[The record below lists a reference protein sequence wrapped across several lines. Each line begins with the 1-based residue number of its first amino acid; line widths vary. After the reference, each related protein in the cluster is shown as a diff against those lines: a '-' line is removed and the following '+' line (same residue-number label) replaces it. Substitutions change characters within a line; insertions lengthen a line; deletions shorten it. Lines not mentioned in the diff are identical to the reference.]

1 MGIILIIHISFNAAK
16 KLKIDDRINPIG
28 IERSGGQMISH
39 ETDYKGG
46 IHIDL
51 FQFFA
56 NRSIKGYAFGGAY
69 LRNSLEDISTSLLG
83 TGKVKHEG
91 TQIGQMTLADLIHY
105 NLNDALLT
113 LELTTFNSQLVVNLL
128 ITLMRITKLPLQDVF
143 RVQISAWIRSLLF
156 YEHRRKNFLIP
167 RPSDLEPKNQ
177 KKFSEAEIK
186 GKAFQGAYV
195 VEPKPGIHFNVAVMD
210 FSSLYPSIIKT
221 RNLSYETVN
230 CIHKDC
236 QENMLPNT
244 PDWACTKRMGIFAY
258 VVGYLRDI
266 RVKWYKPLS
275 GNKEIPE
282 NERQTAK
289 VMQSALKVFING
301 AYGVFGSEVF
311 PLYALPV
318 AESTT
323 AIGRFSIQ
331 ETIKK
336 AESFGI
342 TVLYGDS
349 DSVFLLDPPMDQ
361 VEQIIQWAEE
371 HLDLDLELD
380 KTYKFLALS
389 KRKKNYIGVKQG
401 GEIDI
406 KGLLAEET

>member
-1 MGIILIIHISFNAAK
+1 MCQPFKRLAFDIEVMESEDGGVPDPMLAKFPVISIAFAGSDGLKLVYCLDRTDIEPGEWCEDFPADGNVFFFSSEKELLQEAFRIFWQYPLIFTFNGDNFDNTYLFQRAK

-83 TGKVKHEG
+83 TGKVKHKG

-156 YEHRRKNFLIP
+156 YEHQRKNFLIP

-195 VEPKPGIHFNVAVMD
+195 VEPKPRNSFQCRSNGFFQSVSFN
-210 FSSLYPSIIKT
+210 Y
-221 RNLSYETVN
+221 
-230 CIHKDC
+230 
-236 QENMLPNT
+236 
-244 PDWACTKRMGIFAY
+244 
-258 VVGYLRDI
+258 
-266 RVKWYKPLS
+266 
-275 GNKEIPE
+275 
-282 NERQTAK
+282 
-289 VMQSALKVFING
+289 
-301 AYGVFGSEVF
+301 
-311 PLYALPV
+311 
-318 AESTT
+318 
-323 AIGRFSIQ
+323 
-331 ETIKK
+331 
-336 AESFGI
+336 
-342 TVLYGDS
+342 
-349 DSVFLLDPPMDQ
+349 
-361 VEQIIQWAEE
+361 
-371 HLDLDLELD
+371 
-380 KTYKFLALS
+380 
-389 KRKKNYIGVKQG
+389 
-401 GEIDI
+401 
-406 KGLLAEET
+406 